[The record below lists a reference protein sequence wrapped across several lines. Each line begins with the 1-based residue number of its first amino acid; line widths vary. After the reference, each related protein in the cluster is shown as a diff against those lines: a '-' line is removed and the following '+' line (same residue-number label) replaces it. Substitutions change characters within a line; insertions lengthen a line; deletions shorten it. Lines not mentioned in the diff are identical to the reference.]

1 MSKTATP
8 FDYKTLAVFLLPQG
22 ILDFFDVTNVFQENT
37 GEIELTGSEKIL
49 IHIFLDERDNRPE
62 VWHDLKPNGFT
73 EERLLNDFPIRD
85 HKVILHVRRRRW
97 LTEEGTNKVLKV
109 YDLIEDKT
117 NYSKEFAVCLKKI
130 FGYIPSDGP
139 LSGAIL

>member
-1 MSKTATP
+1 MSKTTTS
-8 FDYKTLAVFLLPQG
+8 FDYKTLAAFLLPQG

-117 NYSKEFAVCLKKI
+117 NYSKEFAACLKKI

-139 LSGAIL
+139 LTGAIL